1 MNVQRPMRGGEETE
15 DGGQKT
21 REWIKGGNLTQWEM
35 FFDERVS
42 FLGCLVEMGIYR
54 VSGILI
60 NDYRWMII
68 IWKS

>member
-1 MNVQRPMRGGEETE
+1 M
-15 DGGQKT
+15 
-21 REWIKGGNLTQWEM
+21 GGNLTQWEM

-60 NDYRWMII
+60 NDYGWVRDAKNALKGLVLFGKT
-68 IWKS
+68 KSWRAEGR